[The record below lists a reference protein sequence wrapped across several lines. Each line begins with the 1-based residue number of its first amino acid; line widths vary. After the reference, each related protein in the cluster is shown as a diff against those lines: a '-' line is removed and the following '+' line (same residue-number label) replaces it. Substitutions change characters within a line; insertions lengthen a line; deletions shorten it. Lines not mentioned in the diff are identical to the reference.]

1 MKMMALGDNLRR
13 IRTNKGM
20 TQGELS
26 LKSGLKLGQ
35 ISKIER
41 NEADTKISSIYKL
54 ISALDCSADSLF
66 LDQQK
71 TGIKGVLKEA
81 FESASK
87 LPEEDQI
94 SLIKIIDK
102 FCIANGLDTM
112 LREHRVLIDISRKPQ
127 PNGVSHLE
135 NQEQITS

>member
-1 MKMMALGDNLRR
+1 
-13 IRTNKGM
+13 M

-26 LKSGLKLGQ
+26 VGSSVKLGQ

-41 NEADTKISSIYKL
+41 NEVDPKVSTIYKL
-54 ISALDCSADSLF
+54 IDVLECSADSVF
-66 LDQQK
+66 MDQEK

-94 SLIKIIDK
+94 TLIKIVER
-102 FCIANGLDTM
+102 FCLANGLNTM
-112 LREHRVLIDISRKPQ
+112 LKEHRVLIDISRGPSKDEGAPLLKES
-127 PNGVSHLE
+127 NFE
-135 NQEQITS
+135 